1 MIESS
6 NFDAPD
12 LFLKHTTFF
21 HLSGVEWDA
30 LSCLA
35 AISGD
40 AFVTSLMRSAAPDVQ
55 HLSIHAFMAH
65 KLAESNRRGLTP
77 SRSSRID
84 AVKIETY
91 SYSGKGTN
99 RMSLNRWFRK
109 VDNTIASRLLEDPQ
123 AKVNFLLSWIIGKVK
138 EWDLG
143 KLVVDEHAFYT
154 LDDIQDD
161 LRLAFEP
168 PHEEKMVRSRF
179 LSM

>member
-1 MIESS
+1 
-6 NFDAPD
+6 
-12 LFLKHTTFF
+12 
-21 HLSGVEWDA
+21 
-30 LSCLA
+30 
-35 AISGD
+35 
-40 AFVTSLMRSAAPDVQ
+40 
-55 HLSIHAFMAH
+55 
-65 KLAESNRRGLTP
+65 
-77 SRSSRID
+77 
-84 AVKIETY
+84 
-91 SYSGKGTN
+91 
-99 RMSLNRWFRK
+99 MSLNRWFRK

-143 KLVVDEHAFYT
+143 KLVVDEHAFFT